1 MGRIDQKEPP
11 SSPLSASLPILG
23 AFSPGLMSSPPPA
36 NLHNSIKASPGAS
49 TGIWASPGLSTGTRA
64 SPGLSTGTR
73 ASPGLRMRASR
84 TIGSAQKRRLLARML
99 MLSHGTG
106 SGSGSGQGPRQGPR
120 LDSSSFAP
128 NQSPSTQ
135 RVALALK
142 GKDQVVDESFVS
154 MGSGGSGEVKVGLE
168 EIIVG
173 YPRQRGIASM
183 SEMDMSQWNDDEGEM
198 EEIDDGGD
206 GWYEKAMEIIR
217 QDALIQEQV
226 LAATLL

>member
-1 MGRIDQKEPP
+1 MGRLDQKELPSS

-36 NLHNSIKASPGAS
+36 SLYNSIKASPEAS
-49 TGIWASPGLSTGTRA
+49 TGIGASPGSNTGIQASPGLSTGTKA
-64 SPGLSTGTR
+64 SPGI
-73 ASPGLRMRASR
+73 RMRASR
-84 TIGSAQKRRLLARML
+84 AIGSAQKRRLLARML
-99 MLSHGTG
+99 MLSHATG
-106 SGSGSGQGPRQGPR
+106 SGSGSGPRV
-120 LDSSSFAP
+120 DSSSFAH
-128 NQSPSTQ
+128 NQSPSTHI
-135 RVALALK
+135 ASALK

-154 MGSGGSGEVKVGLE
+154 VGSGGSGEVKVGLE

>member
-1 MGRIDQKEPP
+1 MGRIDQKELPSS

-36 NLHNSIKASPGAS
+36 NLHNSTVASLGAS
-49 TGIWASPGLSTGTRA
+49 TGIWASPGLSTVAKA

-73 ASPGLRMRASR
+73 ASPGTRVRASR
-84 TIGSAQKRRLLARML
+84 AIGSAQKRRLLARML
-99 MLSHGTG
+99 MLSHATG
-106 SGSGSGQGPRQGPR
+106 PGPGLGSR

-128 NQSPSTQ
+128 NQSPSTH
-135 RVALALK
+135 VASALK
-142 GKDQVVDESFVS
+142 GKDQVGDESFVS
-154 MGSGGSGEVKVGLE
+154 VGSGGSGEVKVGLE
-168 EIIVG
+168 EGMVG
-173 YPRQRGIASM
+173 YPHQRGM
-183 SEMDMSQWNDDEGEM
+183 VGMNEMDMSQWNDDEGEM